1 MEKWKSINEEYEV
14 SNLGRIRRTKNN
26 RTKYLKPEVLKK
38 GYLRVSVW
46 ENGVRKRMLVHRLV
60 AQMFISNKDKTKTQI
75 DHINNNTSDNR
86 VENLRWVSSQR
97 NISLRDEN
105 QNKIGALIS
114 ELIQEYGYQEV
125 YNYLLQKRKPKAK

>member
-1 MEKWKSINEEYEV
+1 M
-14 SNLGRIRRTKNN
+14 LGFNPI
-26 RTKYLKPEVLKK
+26 
-38 GYLRVSVW
+38 
-46 ENGVRKRMLVHRLV
+46 ENSDDFDV
-60 AQMFISNKDKTKTQI
+60 
-75 DHINNNTSDNR
+75 DHINGIKNDNR

-125 YNYLLQKRKPKAK
+125 YNYLLQRRKPKAK